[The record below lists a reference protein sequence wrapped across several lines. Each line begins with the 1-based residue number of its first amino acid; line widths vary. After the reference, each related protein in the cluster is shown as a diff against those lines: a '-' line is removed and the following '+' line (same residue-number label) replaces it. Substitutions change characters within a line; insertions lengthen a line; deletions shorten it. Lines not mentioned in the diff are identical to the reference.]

1 MDNNK
6 YIQRFPIEIILNS
19 NDGVIFDDLD
29 GHKIF
34 NLSAEINARSDEILL
49 LFLKK
54 AFIPFSFYTLSNSQK
69 NNKLDIRETHSNGVD
84 TNTYTITIPDGN
96 YNINEL
102 ISKIKT
108 LMEAGSIY
116 NHTYTITFNT
126 QTGKVTFIELEPQ
139 GSNIKCELLF
149 ASGSNA
155 SKSCRRL
162 LGFNTEDKEFT
173 ASVSVSSDNVVDMAD
188 GLDSIRI
195 GSNLTGDNIKTSRGE
210 TGELL
215 IVPVNFSP
223 FSILYFDA
231 LEPFKHKLATRSI
244 KEIEIKMT
252 DLNDNVI
259 DFNNIPYTLIL
270 EVQFQ
275 HNPLGTINNQNN
287 RIDTIKSAEIRKN
300 LFNDIMNRMNAE
312 NQEEE
317 NQEEEN
323 NEKK

>member
-1 MDNNK
+1 MDNK

-34 NLSAEINARSDEILL
+34 NLPAEINARSDEILL

-54 AFIPFSFYTLSNSQK
+54 AFIPFSFYLLSNSQK
-69 NNKLDIRETHSNGVD
+69 NNKLDIRETQSDGN
-84 TNTYTITIPDGN
+84 TNIYSITIPNAN
-96 YNINEL
+96 YNITQL

-108 LMEAGSIY
+108 LLEETSTFSYKYSISFDK
-116 NHTYTITFNT
+116 T
-126 QTGKVTFIELEPQ
+126 TGKVRF
-139 GSNIKCELLF
+139 LLL
-149 ASGSNA
+149 SGSSALKSEILFQSGTN
-155 SKSCRRL
+155 SSTSCRRL
-162 LGFNTEDKEFT
+162 LGYKELDIEFT
-173 ASVSVSSDNVVDMAD
+173 LSVESDSQNVVDMAD

-195 GSNLTGDNIKTSRGE
+195 GSNLVGDNIKTSNGE

-215 IVPVNFSP
+215 ILPVNFSP

-231 LEPFKHKLATRSI
+231 IDPFHHKLATRSI
-244 KEIEIKMT
+244 REIEIKMT
-252 DLNDNVI
+252 DSNDNVI

-270 EVQFQ
+270 EVEFQ
-275 HNPLGTINNQNN
+275 HNPLGTITNQNVK
-287 RIDTIKSAEIRKN
+287 IDTIKSAEIRKN

>member
-69 NNKLDIRETHSNGVD
+69 NNKLDIRETQSDG
-84 TNTYTITIPDGN
+84 NTSIYPITIPDAN
-96 YNINEL
+96 YNITQL

-108 LMEAGSIY
+108 LLESTSTFSYKYSIS
-116 NHTYTITFNT
+116 FDKS
-126 QTGKVTFIELEPQ
+126 TGKVTFLLLS
-139 GSNIKCELLF
+139 GNNALKAELLF
-149 ASGSNA
+149 QSGTNSDL
-155 SKSCRRL
+155 SCRRL
-162 LGFNTEDKEFT
+162 LGFKELDIEFNLSTT
-173 ASVSVSSDNVVDMAD
+173 AVSQNVVDMAD